1 MMSKHSFS
9 AAQNQ
14 PRVLIVDGDPEIIQQ
29 LGTIL
34 TGMGEILYS
43 AGGQELLSLIRDKN
57 PDIMLLNAGMPGT
70 SGFDLCASLRKDEA
84 CSHIPIILVLDGTD
98 TDSETRSLQAG
109 AVDIITK
116 PLNPLVVQARV
127 KAHLCPN
134 RNIDACEGRIALRQS
149 KERVR
154 ALFDNAGDGIF
165 ISDMTGRYVDVN
177 LRGAEML
184 GYSRAEVLGLRIT
197 DIIAEHEKWRIP
209 EDIIKI
215 AGGVPVLSEW
225 EFVRK
230 DGSVLPGEVNA
241 QLLSGD
247 RIMGVL
253 RDISER
259 KNAEERERRL
269 TNMYHTLSATN
280 EAIVHLEA
288 ESTLLS
294 LVCRI
299 AVECGGML
307 ASCVGISD
315 SSNRFIPV
323 AKYGKAAGLA
333 DEISVLPM
341 LGAPGDTSPFGIA
354 YRKGNS
360 FVVRDCTNSK
370 LTEPW
375 GEFARKYGIQASA
388 MFTIK
393 RAGKPYGAWTV
404 YCEKV
409 DAFDEEIVQL
419 LEEMA
424 SNISFA
430 LDNFD
435 REARR
440 RQVETAL
447 RASEER
453 FRTLFEDIPNIAVQG
468 YDRERRVIY
477 WNRASEQLY
486 GFSKEEALGK
496 KLEELIIPLS
506 MRSAVIHAID
516 DWHTSGI
523 AIPAAEL
530 ILQNKKGE
538 QVPVFSSHV
547 MQINGFGE
555 PEMYCIDI
563 DMAEIKK
570 AEEWMRLASM
580 VYQDSSEGM
589 MIFDGDSKIIA
600 VNPAYSKI
608 TGYTA
613 EEVVGKRATDLRPD
627 IHDEELHQAIS
638 DSLNATGYWQGEMWN
653 RHKNGDLFAI
663 SLSINTTFNAD
674 GTVHR
679 RVVLFSD
686 ITSRKQS
693 EEMLW
698 QQANFD
704 SLTGLPNRSLFLDHL
719 SQEIRKAK
727 RTGIPMAL
735 MFLDLD
741 GFKDVNDTLG
751 HDMGDILLKEAAYR
765 LQGCVREVDTVA
777 RLGGDEFTVILSELQ
792 DPGNVDRVARHI
804 LQRMSAPFKLGDE
817 IAHVSAS
824 IGITLY
830 PQDGTEIED
839 LLKNADQAMYA
850 AKHEGRNRYHYF
862 TASMQEAAQ
871 VRMRLVNDLRV
882 ALEGNQF
889 EVVYQPIVEL
899 SSGIIHK
906 AEALIRWRHPTRGMI
921 NPLEFIPLAEDTGM
935 IVSFGNWVFHEA
947 ARQAAQ
953 WRERHHPGFQISVN
967 ISPVQFRNEG
977 IDSSTWFEHLNRLGL
992 PAQGIVVEITE
1003 GLLLEATEK
1012 VTEQLLRFR
1021 DAGIEVALDDFG
1033 VGYSSLSY
1041 LKKFDIDY
1049 LKIDQSFV
1057 RNLTKES
1064 DDLALCEAII
1074 VMAHKLGIKVIA
1086 EGVETAEQRFL
1097 LAEAECDY
1105 AQGYYFTG
1113 PVSAD
1118 HFENLLKTRP
1128 FAPQEVLSM

>member
-1 MMSKHSFS
+1 MHLLSFPLYRHLMGHLS
-9 AAQNQ
+9 TTSSISS
-14 PRVLIVDGDPEIIQQ
+14 RLLIIGGDDSTTS
-29 LGTIL
+29 LLVSIL
-34 TGMGEILYS
+34 ENMGEILYS

-57 PDIMLLNAGMPGT
+57 PDIMLLNAGMRGT
-70 SGFDLCASLRKDEA
+70 SGIDLCASLRKDEA
-84 CSHIPIILVLDGTD
+84 CSHIPIILVLDGSD

-127 KAHLCPN
+127 KAHLCPKS
-134 RNIDACEGRIALRQS
+134 RNDTCERRMINIY
-149 KERVR
+149 R
-154 ALFDNAGDGIF
+154 AL
-165 ISDMTGRYVDVN
+165 
-177 LRGAEML
+177 
-184 GYSRAEVLGLRIT
+184 
-197 DIIAEHEKWRIP
+197 
-209 EDIIKI
+209 
-215 AGGVPVLSEW
+215 
-225 EFVRK
+225 
-230 DGSVLPGEVNA
+230 
-241 QLLSGD
+241 
-247 RIMGVL
+247 
-253 RDISER
+253 
-259 KNAEERERRL
+259 
-269 TNMYHTLSATN
+269 SAVN
-280 EAIVHLEA
+280 EAMLRLESSA
-288 ESTLLS
+288 ELFP
-294 LVCRI
+294 LVCKI
-299 AVECGGML
+299 AVEYGGMQH
-307 ASCVGISD
+307 AWVGVPD
-315 SSNRFIPV
+315 LDDRFIPV
-323 AKYGKAAGLA
+323 ASYGKL
-333 DEISVLPM
+333 DEFVDKVTVLSKSGSQEGRGP
-341 LGAPGDTSPFGIA
+341 AGIA
-354 YRKGNS
+354 FRESRSVIVNDVS
-360 FVVRDCTNSK
+360 SNE
-370 LTEPW
+370 LTLPW
-375 GEFARKYGIQASA
+375 REKAGEYGIKAIS
-388 MFTIK
+388 THPIL
-393 RAGKPYGAWTV
+393 RTGNPYAVLVV
-404 YCEKV
+404 YSDQT
-409 DAFDEEIVQL
+409 DAFGQEIVQL

-424 SNISFA
+424 FSISFA

-435 REARR
+435 RETMRR
-440 RQVETAL
+440 K
-447 RASEER
+447 SEEQ
-453 FRTLFEDIPNIAVQG
+453 FHMLFESAVDG
-468 YDRERRVIY
+468 IFIVDSTGRHTDVNVRG
-477 WNRASEQLY
+477 AQLLSY
-486 GFSKEEALGK
+486 SKEEILNLETADIVSEIERVRVPRIYSILRAGISVQSEFHFLRKDGSTFPGEISAQLLPDGRIMSIMRDATKRK
-496 KLEELIIPLS
+496 KVEEELKL
-506 MRSAVIHAID
+506 
-516 DWHTSGI
+516 
-523 AIPAAEL
+523 AA
-530 ILQNKKGE
+530 
-538 QVPVFSSHV
+538 
-547 MQINGFGE
+547 
-555 PEMYCIDI
+555 
-563 DMAEIKK
+563 
-570 AEEWMRLASM
+570 M
-580 VYQDSSEGM
+580 VYRISSEGM

-613 EEVVGKRATDLRPD
+613 EEVVGKRAADLRPD

-653 RHKNGDLFAI
+653 RHKNGELFAI

-704 SLTGLPNRSLFLDHL
+704 SLTGLPNRSLFRDHL
-719 SQEIRKAK
+719 NQEIRKAK

>member
-1 MMSKHSFS
+1 MGHLSTTSS
-9 AAQNQ
+9 ISS
-14 PRVLIVDGDPEIIQQ
+14 RLLIIGGDDSTTS
-29 LGTIL
+29 LLVSIL
-34 TGMGEILYS
+34 ENMGEILYS

-57 PDIMLLNAGMPGT
+57 PDIMLLNAGMRGT
-70 SGFDLCASLRKDEA
+70 SGIDLCASLRKDEA
-84 CSHIPIILVLDGTD
+84 CSHIPIILVLDGSD

-127 KAHLCPN
+127 KAHLCPKS
-134 RNIDACEGRIALRQS
+134 RNDTCERRMINIY
-149 KERVR
+149 R
-154 ALFDNAGDGIF
+154 AL
-165 ISDMTGRYVDVN
+165 
-177 LRGAEML
+177 
-184 GYSRAEVLGLRIT
+184 
-197 DIIAEHEKWRIP
+197 
-209 EDIIKI
+209 
-215 AGGVPVLSEW
+215 
-225 EFVRK
+225 
-230 DGSVLPGEVNA
+230 
-241 QLLSGD
+241 
-247 RIMGVL
+247 
-253 RDISER
+253 
-259 KNAEERERRL
+259 
-269 TNMYHTLSATN
+269 SAVN
-280 EAIVHLEA
+280 EAMLRLESSA
-288 ESTLLS
+288 ELFP
-294 LVCRI
+294 LVCKI
-299 AVECGGML
+299 AVEYGGMQH
-307 ASCVGISD
+307 AWVGVPD
-315 SSNRFIPV
+315 LDDRFIPV
-323 AKYGKAAGLA
+323 ASYGKL
-333 DEISVLPM
+333 DEFVDKVTVLSKSGSQEGRGP
-341 LGAPGDTSPFGIA
+341 AGIA
-354 YRKGNS
+354 FRESRSVIVNDVS
-360 FVVRDCTNSK
+360 SNE
-370 LTEPW
+370 LTLPW
-375 GEFARKYGIQASA
+375 REKAGEYGIKAIS
-388 MFTIK
+388 THPIL
-393 RAGKPYGAWTV
+393 RTGNPYAVLVV
-404 YCEKV
+404 YSDQT
-409 DAFDEEIVQL
+409 DAFGQEIVQL

-424 SNISFA
+424 FSISFA

-435 REARR
+435 RETMRR
-440 RQVETAL
+440 K
-447 RASEER
+447 SEEQ
-453 FRTLFEDIPNIAVQG
+453 FHMLFESAVDG
-468 YDRERRVIY
+468 IFIVDSTGRHTDVNVRG
-477 WNRASEQLY
+477 AQLLSY
-486 GFSKEEALGK
+486 SKEEILNLETADIVSEIERVRVPRIYSILRAGISVQSEFHFLRKDGSTFPGEISAQLLPDGRIMSIMRDATKRK
-496 KLEELIIPLS
+496 KVEEELKL
-506 MRSAVIHAID
+506 
-516 DWHTSGI
+516 
-523 AIPAAEL
+523 AA
-530 ILQNKKGE
+530 
-538 QVPVFSSHV
+538 
-547 MQINGFGE
+547 
-555 PEMYCIDI
+555 
-563 DMAEIKK
+563 
-570 AEEWMRLASM
+570 M
-580 VYQDSSEGM
+580 VYRISSEGM

-613 EEVVGKRATDLRPD
+613 EEVVGKRAADLRPD

-653 RHKNGDLFAI
+653 RHKNGELFAI

-704 SLTGLPNRSLFLDHL
+704 SLTGLPNRSLFRDHL
-719 SQEIRKAK
+719 NQEIRKAK

-1049 LKIDQSFV
+1049 LKIDPSVIHGLAQ
-1057 RNLTKES
+1057 ES

-1086 EGVETAEQRFL
+1086 EGVNTVEQLDL
-1097 LAEAECDY
+1097 LVKAGCDY
-1105 AQGYYFTG
+1105 GQGYHFSH
-1113 PVSAD
+1113 PIPASELD
-1118 HFENLLKTRP
+1118 HFIHASTCLCNAIHTEPIPSNVEATKTYM
-1128 FAPQEVLSM
+1128 SS

>member
-1 MMSKHSFS
+1 MPVASEGKARSYLDDLTAMSTS
-9 AAQNQ
+9 
-14 PRVLIVDGDPEIIQQ
+14 
-29 LGTIL
+29 
-34 TGMGEILYS
+34 
-43 AGGQELLSLIRDKN
+43 LS
-57 PDIMLLNAGMPGT
+57 P
-70 SGFDLCASLRKDEA
+70 
-84 CSHIPIILVLDGTD
+84 
-98 TDSETRSLQAG
+98 
-109 AVDIITK
+109 
-116 PLNPLVVQARV
+116 
-127 KAHLCPN
+127 
-134 RNIDACEGRIALRQS
+134 EGRGCTGTAFREMKACIINDLENNEASQPWREKNRQYGINSIASFPILRQGGS
-149 KERVR
+149 YAILAVY
-154 ALFDNAGDGIF
+154 
-165 ISDMTGRYVDVN
+165 SD
-177 LRGAEML
+177 
-184 GYSRAEVLGLRIT
+184 
-197 DIIAEHEKWRIP
+197 
-209 EDIIKI
+209 
-215 AGGVPVLSEW
+215 
-225 EFVRK
+225 
-230 DGSVLPGEVNA
+230 
-241 QLLSGD
+241 Q
-247 RIMGVL
+247 
-253 RDISER
+253 
-259 KNAEERERRL
+259 
-269 TNMYHTLSATN
+269 
-280 EAIVHLEA
+280 
-288 ESTLLS
+288 
-294 LVCRI
+294 
-299 AVECGGML
+299 
-307 ASCVGISD
+307 VG
-315 SSNRFIPV
+315 
-323 AKYGKAAGLA
+323 
-333 DEISVLPM
+333 
-341 LGAPGDTSPFGIA
+341 
-354 YRKGNS
+354 
-360 FVVRDCTNSK
+360 
-370 LTEPW
+370 
-375 GEFARKYGIQASA
+375 
-388 MFTIK
+388 
-393 RAGKPYGAWTV
+393 
-404 YCEKV
+404 
-409 DAFDEEIVQL
+409 AFDEEIVHL
-419 LEEMA
+419 LEEIA
-424 SNISFA
+424 GNISFA

-435 REARR
+435 REAERAR
-440 RQVETAL
+440 SESALKESETRFRQLADAMPQLVWTADPDGRVDYFNQRHREYPCLAQMDTSEFDCVPVIHPDDVEASIQAWSHAVATGEAYQIEHRIKHADGGYRWHINRAVPVRNGQGRIVKWYGTATDVHDL
-447 RASEER
+447 KMAQEAARESEGR
-453 FRTLFEDIPNIAVQG
+453 FRTLFENAGDGIFIGDTPGHLIDVNAHGAKMLGYSHQEIIERKVTDILAEH
-468 YDRERRVIY
+468 ERVRVPDNWEGWDIGS
-477 WNRASEQLY
+477 NAISEWLFLRKDGSTFLGEVNSQLLPD
-486 GFSKEEALGK
+486 GRIIGIMRDVTERK
-496 KLEELIIPLS
+496 KVEEELKL
-506 MRSAVIHAID
+506 
-516 DWHTSGI
+516 
-523 AIPAAEL
+523 AA
-530 ILQNKKGE
+530 
-538 QVPVFSSHV
+538 
-547 MQINGFGE
+547 
-555 PEMYCIDI
+555 
-563 DMAEIKK
+563 
-570 AEEWMRLASM
+570 M
-580 VYQDSSEGM
+580 VYRISSEGM

-613 EEVVGKRATDLRPD
+613 EEVVGKRAADLRPD

-653 RHKNGDLFAI
+653 RHKNGELFAI

-1049 LKIDQSFV
+1049 LKIDPSVIHGLAQ
-1057 RNLTKES
+1057 ES

-1086 EGVETAEQRFL
+1086 EGVNTVEQLDL
-1097 LAEAECDY
+1097 LVKAGCDY
-1105 AQGYYFTG
+1105 GQGYHFSH
-1113 PVSAD
+1113 PIPASELD
-1118 HFENLLKTRP
+1118 HFIHASTCLCNAIHTEPIPSNVEATKTYM
-1128 FAPQEVLSM
+1128 SS